1 MVKVSK
7 VAAWKIGSEYIEDAK
22 AAEQRVRQLVVE
34 ELLSEENPDGD
45 VMMGSDHDVAAWVAT
60 NWDLIVARVKEAMAG
75 T

>member
-7 VAAWKIGSEYIEDAK
+7 VATWKIGSEYIEDAK

-34 ELLSEENPDGD
+34 ELLEEQEDAKLCGD
-45 VMMGSDHDVAAWVAT
+45 EDVAEWVAT
-60 NWDLIVARVKEAMAG
+60 HWDLIVARVKEAMAG